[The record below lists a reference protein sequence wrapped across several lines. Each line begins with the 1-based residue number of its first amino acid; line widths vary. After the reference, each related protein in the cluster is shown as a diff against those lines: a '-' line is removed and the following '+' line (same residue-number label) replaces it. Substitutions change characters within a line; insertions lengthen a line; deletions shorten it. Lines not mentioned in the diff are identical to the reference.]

1 MTVCGQI
8 KQALQLCVIEGME
21 GRAKNSGG
29 DEDGA
34 FHTPPVFSG
43 SGERGGLAWRCVR
56 VCDAGRCVSAGGAG
70 ADTGETRDLISQTHS
85 TVAAS
90 RGSFL
95 SPYFSLTGCDHRTH
109 SWLLLTRR
117 ALGTVPETL
126 ALSRKV
132 RLSEDNASG
141 GPCRCSVDN
150 AGTG

>member
-70 ADTGETRDLISQTHS
+70 ADTGETRDLISQP
-85 TVAAS
+85 TVPL
-90 RGSFL
+90 RQVGGL
-95 SPYFSLTGCDHRTH
+95 FSLPISPSLVVITELTAGCSSLDV
-109 SWLLLTRR
+109 LLGQFLRH
-117 ALGTVPETL
+117 
-126 ALSRKV
+126 
-132 RLSEDNASG
+132 
-141 GPCRCSVDN
+141 
-150 AGTG
+150 